1 MTERKDK
8 NTIKAKNKEQVE
20 IEKQQLPWR
29 LNHHSHEAFGGF
41 EEIGLLKLNML
52 EASVLFLLTSNEW
65 KLSCLWLWICRV
77 LFGVWWRKASKIVV
91 SRLSPI
97 FPFPGSFIYST
108 THKTVPIGLSSY
120 PTNYNRLLY

>member
-20 IEKQQLPWR
+20 IEKQQLPWL

-41 EEIGLLKLNML
+41 EEMGLLKLNPL

-65 KLSCLWLWICRV
+65 KLSKSMALD
-77 LFGVWWRKASKIVV
+77 
-91 SRLSPI
+91 LSCA
-97 FPFPGSFIYST
+97 FWGLVAESFKNSC
-108 THKTVPIGLSSY
+108 
-120 PTNYNRLLY
+120 